1 MENQNTASRADTK
14 KVVIFARVSST
25 NDRQSY
31 DRQIND
37 LTQFAAIQNY
47 QVAGVFAE
55 KISGATKNAARKE
68 LTNMIEFVNNNQI
81 DKVLVTELPRLGRD
95 TLQVLQTI
103 EILNM
108 NKISL
113 YIQNY
118 NIETLTAEK
127 QINPMSQF
135 LITILAEVARM
146 ERKSIENRLSSGYQN
161 YRNAGG
167 VVGRKVGF
175 KKSDEAMKDQYP
187 EEIKMLKKGYS
198 FQHISQITSTN
209 KNTLTKLKKLFVD

>member
-1 MENQNTASRADTK
+1 MKQ
-14 KVVIFARVSST
+14 VVFLCRVSST

-37 LTQFAAIQNY
+37 LTQLASSLNY
-47 QVAGVFAE
+47 QVSAVFAE
-55 KISGATKNAARKE
+55 KVSGAKKNIERKE
-68 LTNMIEFVNNNQI
+68 LLNMIEYVNSNRI
-81 DKVLVTELPRLGRD
+81 DKVMVTELSRLGRD

-103 EILNM
+103 EILNQ

-118 NIETLTAEK
+118 NIETLTDEK

-146 ERKSIENRLSSGYQN
+146 ERKTIENRLSSGYQN
-161 YRNAGG
+161 FRAAGG

-175 KKSDEAMKDQYP
+175 KKTDDAMKEQYS
-187 EEIKMLKKGYS
+187 EEIKMLKKGYN
-198 FQHISQITSTN
+198 FTHINQITATN